1 LEIVI
6 KKVNKK
12 KEVIIEKKKNEIVR
26 LENEIV
32 ISEIVFGMVNER
44 PYEGFQKIL

>member
-1 LEIVI
+1 MLEIVI

-32 ISEIVFGMVNER
+32 VSEIVFGMVHEQ
-44 PYEGFQKIL
+44 PYE